1 MAAALTMIQFLKSHV
16 APKLTARDAH
26 ELRLA
31 HETRNRILS
40 MEMILKS
47 AIFRTESRG
56 SHYREDYPRR
66 DDANWFADVLI
77 RNMGGEM
84 EIMREPLPKEWLPDP
99 ALAYGA
105 MYPRR
110 FPGEDRHSGDDR

>member
-1 MAAALTMIQFLKSHV
+1 
-16 APKLTARDAH
+16 
-26 ELRLA
+26 
-31 HETRNRILS
+31 
-40 MEMILKS
+40 
-47 AIFRTESRG
+47 
-56 SHYREDYPRR
+56 
-66 DDANWFADVLI
+66 
-77 RNMGGEM
+77 M